1 MTADLHMLV
10 CVKVVPK
17 SEEVGVDRETMTLD
31 RGSARSEI
39 NPPDMNALEAA
50 LALKGK
56 FGGRVSLLSMG
67 PPFVVP
73 MLRVGLAMGAD
84 AAYLLSDRAFGGA
97 DTLATSLTLASAV
110 RKIGDIDLVL
120 CGEESS
126 DGATAQVPPGIAA
139 WLGIPQVTYAMD
151 IDLDPGRRHILVRR
165 EIRGGEEVLDAP
177 LPAVVSVKV
186 SSNQPRF
193 MDVEGLARLDSDEA
207 VTTWTAA
214 DLDVDPAHLGLA
226 GSPTTVAGLKEASQ
240 AKGRRREM
248 VEGTAEEEAHIL
260 YERISDFLQGAG
272 PRTQEA
278 KT

>member
-1 MTADLHMLV
+1 MTPELNMLV
-10 CVKVVPK
+10 CLKVVPK

-31 RGSARSEI
+31 RGNARSEI

-50 LALKGK
+50 LALKDRY
-56 FGGRVSLLSMG
+56 GGRVSLLSMG

-97 DTLATSLTLASAV
+97 DTLATSLTLASAI
-110 RKIGDIDLVL
+110 RKIGNIDLVL

-151 IDLDPGRRHILVRR
+151 IEVEGGHARVTR

-186 SSNQPRF
+186 SCNEPRF
-193 MDVEGLARLDSDEA
+193 MDSDGMAGLDRDGV

-214 DLDVDPAHLGLA
+214 DLDVDPGHLGLA
-226 GSPTTVAGLKEASQ
+226 GSPTSVAGLREAAQ
-240 AKGRRREM
+240 AAGRRREM
-248 VEGTAEEEAHIL
+248 VSGTPEEEAHIL
-260 YERISDFLQGAG
+260 YERISEFLRGAG
-272 PRTQEA
+272 SQIQET
-278 KT
+278 KK

>member
-1 MTADLHMLV
+1 MTGQLNMLV
-10 CVKVVPK
+10 CLKVVPK

-31 RGSARSEI
+31 RGNARSEI

-50 LALKGK
+50 LALKDRY
-56 FGGRVSLLSMG
+56 GGRVSLLSMG

-97 DTLATSLTLASAV
+97 DTLATSLTLASAI
-110 RKIGDIDLVL
+110 RKIGNIDLVL

-139 WLGIPQVTYAMD
+139 WLEIPQVTYAMD
-151 IDLDPGRRHILVRR
+151 IELDVDRRHLLVTR
-165 EIRGGEEVLDAP
+165 EVRGGEEVLDAP
-177 LPAVVSVKV
+177 LPAVVSLKV
-186 SSNQPRF
+186 SCNEPRF
-193 MDVEGLARLDSDEA
+193 MDPEAISRLDGGVA

-226 GSPTTVAGLKEASQ
+226 GSPTSVAGLREASQ
-240 AKGRRREM
+240 QSGRRRE
-248 VEGTAEEEAHIL
+248 VVIGTPEQEAHIL
-260 YERISDFLQGAG
+260 YERISEFLRSAG
-272 PRTQEA
+272 PRAQEVSP
-278 KT
+278 

>member
-1 MTADLHMLV
+1 MTGELNMLV
-10 CVKVVPK
+10 CLKVVPK

-31 RGSARSEI
+31 RGNARSEI

-50 LALKGK
+50 LALKDRY
-56 FGGRVSLLSMG
+56 GGRVSLLSMG

-97 DTLATSLTLASAV
+97 DTLATSLTLAAAI
-110 RKIGDIDLVL
+110 RKIGSIDLVL

-151 IDLDPGRRHILVRR
+151 IELDRDRRHLLVTR

-177 LPAVVSVKV
+177 LPAVVSLKV
-186 SSNQPRF
+186 SCNEPRF
-193 MDVEGLARLDSDEA
+193 MGAEGISRLDGAGA
-207 VTTWTAA
+207 VTTWTAG

-226 GSPTTVAGLKEASQ
+226 GSPTSVAGLREASQ
-240 AKGRRREM
+240 QTGRRREM
-248 VEGTAEEEAHIL
+248 VTGTPEQEAQIL
-260 YERISDFLQGAG
+260 YQRISEFLRSAG
-272 PRTQEA
+272 PRAQEV
-278 KT
+278 TT